1 VVLIKLCQSMLV
13 VSLSFRLIV
22 VQPESSRIVD
32 QPSLLNRSQSIPLVN
47 TSSTKPEPFPSSSY
61 RMQAAALMSQIK
73 NDMKGSKRIFSGDS
87 EVSRITHVDDRSLS
101 ILPSPDSLCSPA
113 SSDDKENNHN
123 HSQQSFSN
131 ASDHSFKFRPRL
143 KASPRKLLRRLSAA
157 DEVDRE
163 LAEVVSNITVE
174 DNLNSHV
181 PIIQINS
188 EPTLFLAPPSNLQPT
203 YPSSSAQ
210 TATGEDFNRFVST
223 STASGT
229 TLTAGS
235 VPSFAKHPGAVQIHR
250 ILPNDVPI
258 LPERVGRMIYDKV
271 MMKWVKSTAMV
282 SAGIIE
288 DDSRER
294 GTEET
299 SNDPFRDIHS
309 LNGDRS
315 HGRVVAS
322 EEGIANSDEQP
333 LNTGMEDVVDE
344 EEAEL
349 NSFSFDAAFPVVENG
364 PTNMQMDGPDGD
376 ITTDSEDDIGVN
388 ELSLA
393 MPGPDQCDNFDSE
406 DESEPE
412 PGPSTLRLFPS
423 IIPQHAVDIGT
434 PSHAQRDRKAATP
447 VIRSVLK
454 STSATPASVLKDAS
468 RSRHKTPPNK
478 TDRRRHRSVSFSDGK
493 RDGPIRGLGRNARK
507 HDDYARSE
515 SDRFVP
521 SVRSKRI
528 AHMMNDLEDSSE

>member
-1 VVLIKLCQSMLV
+1 MI
-13 VSLSFRLIV
+13 
-22 VQPESSRIVD
+22 QPESSRIVD
-32 QPSLLNRSQSIPLVN
+32 QPLFPIRSQSIPLVN
-47 TSSTKPEPFPSSSY
+47 TSSTKFSPLPPSSY
-61 RMQAAALMSQIK
+61 RMQAAALMAQIK
-73 NDMKGSKRIFSGDS
+73 NDMKGSKRIYSGES

-101 ILPSPDSLCSPA
+101 ISPSPDSLCSPA
-113 SSDDKENNHN
+113 SSDDKGNNHS
-123 HSQQSFSN
+123 HSQRSFSN
-131 ASDHSFKFRPRL
+131 ASDHLSKFGPRL
-143 KASPRKLLRRLSAA
+143 RASPRKLLRRLSAA

-181 PIIQINS
+181 PIIQIDS
-188 EPTLFLAPPSNLQPT
+188 EPTLPLAPPSNLQPS
-203 YPSSSAQ
+203 YPSSSAR
-210 TATGEDFNRFVST
+210 TASGEDFNRLVSS
-223 STASGT
+223 STVSGT

-235 VPSFAKHPGAVQIHR
+235 VPSFMKHSGAVQIHH
-250 ILPNDVPI
+250 ILPNDVPV
-258 LPERVGRMIYDKV
+258 LPERVGKMIFDKV

-288 DDSRER
+288 EDSRER

-309 LNGDRS
+309 LTGERS
-315 HGRVVAS
+315 HGRMVAS
-322 EEGIANSDEQP
+322 EEGIADSDEQS
-333 LNTGMEDVVDE
+333 LNTGIGRIKEVEDVVDE

-364 PTNMQMDGPDGD
+364 PSNMRMDGSDGD

-388 ELSLA
+388 ELSLM

-412 PGPSTLRLFPS
+412 PGPSTIRLFPS
-423 IIPQHAVDIGT
+423 IVPQHTVDIST
-434 PSHAQRDRKAATP
+434 PSHTQRDRKVATP

-454 STSATPASVLKDAS
+454 STSATPASVLKDGS